1 MSEDARRNSSGRIFW
16 GLVLIGI
23 GALILFRRFDWWDI
37 GFLISTWWPS
47 IFILIGVSMLIG
59 RGFRRGAGGLLFIL
73 FGGIFQLYELDLLD
87 FDVWDYAWPIGL
99 ILLGLWLI
107 VRPAVRSRN
116 REAFPQAAAKDID
129 IAAVFSGIKRRIDV
143 PDFKGGE
150 VTAVFGGADLDL
162 LGAGLEGG
170 KATLEAT
177 AIFGGVTIL
186 VPRNWR
192 VVVDGTPILGSYEVK
207 HANPPEAQAGATLYV
222 RGSAIFGGVTIK
234 N

>member
-1 MSEDARRNSSGRIFW
+1 MRVEIHPGGFLGTRTHRHR
-16 GLVLIGI
+16 GLDLI
-23 GALILFRRFDWWDI
+23 RRFDWWDI

-99 ILLGLWLI
+99 IPRPLLLSAG
-107 VRPAVRSRN
+107 RPFEE
-116 REAFPQAAAKDID
+116 REAFPRAAAKDID

-143 PDFKGGE
+143 PDFKGRG
-150 VTAVFGGADLDL
+150 GDRRLRGADLDL

-170 KATLEAT
+170 KTTLEAT

-192 VVVDGTPILGSYEVK
+192 VVVDGHDSGQLRG
-207 HANPPEAQAGATLYV
+207 QARQPA
-222 RGSAIFGGVTIK
+222 
-234 N
+234 